1 VSLPAMWICFLWREG
16 FLLSG
21 SRRRAF
27 AARMLRWVEAM
38 ALTGPGQEH
47 AINLVIRQVIA
58 GQVEGFGI
66 TAYLSAKGCDRTEAT
81 AGLATLAAAF
91 ADALPALNSPTAR
104 GSKLQ

>member
-1 VSLPAMWICFLWREG
+1 MLPREG
-16 FLLSG
+16 LVFAEWEQAE
-21 SRRRAF
+21 AF
-27 AARMLRWVEAM
+27 CREYVGWVEAM